1 MKTNLAAITALASSL
16 LLTVAVAANAAPSV
30 NLKSSLGAGSGL
42 VDLARSGGGGGGG
55 GGGKGGGGG
64 MKAGGGGGHGGVMS
78 NRGGGSPSGRMAG
91 RSYGKGDFARSGGNF
106 KAGRGYAGKNWQGG
120 NWQGGKNWNG
130 GKNWDHGSNWHGG
143 SKYRHG
149 KNYRRFYGS
158 NIFVYGGT
166 GGYYD
171 CNWLWRQAQVTGS
184 PYWWQRYQECLY

>member
-42 VDLARSGGGGGGG
+42 VDLARSD
-55 GGGKGGGGG
+55 
-64 MKAGGGGGHGGVMS
+64 GGGGHGGGAGIRAGGGHGGTMS
-78 NRGGGSPSGRMAG
+78 NRGGGGPSARTY
-91 RSYGKGDFARSGGNF
+91 SKGDYSGRSGGNF
-106 KAGRGYAGKNWQGG
+106 KAGRGYAGKNWQGRK

-130 GKNWDHGSNWHGG
+130 GKSWDHGNNWHGG
-143 SKYRHG
+143 SKYRYG

-158 NIFVYGGT
+158 DIFVYGGT